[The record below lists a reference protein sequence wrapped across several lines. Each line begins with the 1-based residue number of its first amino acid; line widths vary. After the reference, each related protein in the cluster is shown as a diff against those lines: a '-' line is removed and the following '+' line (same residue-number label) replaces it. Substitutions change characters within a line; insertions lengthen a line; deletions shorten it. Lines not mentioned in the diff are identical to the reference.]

1 MGNKHGQP
9 MNDYIKDIFYYT
21 PIDENPINLLIDSV
35 KNDNLENFSKAIRI
49 TALRNNHL
57 CHEEFKEKMLLFL
70 NYKINNKNIEEF
82 AIQNKSNNVLNEIRV
97 QKKRYKKNNSINFL
111 NNKNILNN
119 FNENKCIGRYY

>member
-1 MGNKHGQP
+1 MGNNTSQP
-9 MNDYIKDIFYYT
+9 IDYYFTDIFYT
-21 PIDENPINLLIDSV
+21 PIQENPINLLIDSV
-35 KNDNLENFSKAIRI
+35 KNDNLEKFSKAIRI

-82 AIQNKSNNVLNEIRV
+82 AIQNKSNKVLNEIRV
-97 QKKRYKKNNSINFL
+97 QKKRYKKNNSFNFF

-119 FNENKCIGRYY
+119 LNENKCFGRYD